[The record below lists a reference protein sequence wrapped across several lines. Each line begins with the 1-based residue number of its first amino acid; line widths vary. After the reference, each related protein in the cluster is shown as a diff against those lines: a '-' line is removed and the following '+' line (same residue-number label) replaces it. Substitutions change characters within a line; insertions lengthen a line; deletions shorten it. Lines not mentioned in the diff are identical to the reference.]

1 MDYKEAIE
9 EAEIQ
14 IYMYE
19 SMILYNKDFEPKND
33 NSNYER
39 KMDFLKTVISAMQEL
54 MEYKQLG
61 TLEEVR
67 EAVEKQKVDKVIESD
82 YMGSSEV
89 WYRCPNC
96 KGDLTHI
103 RGFFCPY
110 CGKRLDWRCDEE

>member
-9 EAEIQ
+9 TLRIGGGLEITGNLRRVAEFF
-14 IYMYE
+14 
-19 SMILYNKDFEPKND
+19 KG
-33 NSNYER
+33 
-39 KMDFLKTVISAMQEL
+39 LKVAVSAMQEL

-82 YMGSSEV
+82 YMGSLEV